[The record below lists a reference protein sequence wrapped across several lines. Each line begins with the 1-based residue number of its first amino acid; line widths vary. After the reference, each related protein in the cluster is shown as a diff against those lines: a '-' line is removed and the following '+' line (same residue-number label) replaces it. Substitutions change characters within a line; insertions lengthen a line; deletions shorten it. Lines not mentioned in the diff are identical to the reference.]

1 MATAP
6 TPHHLIRTNLDEEI
20 KHSRRILD
28 FKENWDGEGSPAYR
42 EETWAR
48 AVEFTKKLVDLLL
61 IDVPPIED
69 SPEML
74 VPEILPGPNG
84 SIDLDWENERFDLL
98 INISVEGNLADFY
111 GDAYCE
117 NKVKG
122 QVNIEKP
129 NPGFFTFLLHASHEL
144 A

>member
-1 MATAP
+1 MATESSL
-6 TPHHLIRTNLDEEI
+6 THLIRADLSREI
-20 KHSRRILD
+20 ERSRRILD
-28 FKENWDGEGSPAYR
+28 FEENWDGEGSPAYK
-42 EETWAR
+42 EETWTR

-61 IDVPPIED
+61 TDVPPIED
-69 SPEML
+69 HPEIF

-98 INISVEGNLADFY
+98 INIPVEGNLADFY
-111 GDAYCE
+111 GDDYGE
-117 NKVKG
+117 NKMKG